1 MVTDLTVG
9 KPGNVL
15 LKFTMPM
22 LLSVMF
28 QQLYT
33 IADSVIAGQ
42 YVGVDALAAIGASY
56 PVTMIFMAI
65 ANGASIGTSVVIAQ
79 LYGAKRI
86 KTMKTA
92 VSTSFISTL
101 AISVILT
108 VLGLLLS
115 SPLMSALD
123 TPQNIMTD
131 SLVYLNIYIWGLI
144 FLFVYNMSNAI
155 FTALGDSKTP
165 LIFLIIS
172 SVGNVILDL
181 IFVRC
186 FHMGVSGVA
195 WATLAAQG
203 ASSVLAISVL
213 LVRLKK
219 IKCEKFSLFSVKM
232 LVRILKIAI
241 PSVLQQSFVS
251 VGNIFIQGLVNS
263 FGSDVVASF
272 AASMKLNTFAITSLG
287 TLGNGISS
295 YTAQNVGA
303 GNTQRVKKGFTSGII
318 ISLCVVLP
326 FFILL
331 FFTPDIMMKIFVSSD
346 NAAVINEGVK
356 FLKIVSPFYFV
367 ITIKLVIDGI
377 LRGSGAMLAFMSS
390 TFSDLILRVILA
402 FVLTP
407 RFGSMG
413 IWISWPI
420 GWIAATVLSLILYF
434 SGTWKKSNKI
444 KT

>member
-92 VSTSFISTL
+92 ISTSFISTL
-101 AISVILT
+101 TISVILT

-144 FLFVYNMSNAI
+144 FLFVYNMSNAV

-402 FVLTP
+402 FALTP